1 MLKQK
6 GLGLPELMISLLLAS
21 FISTALVRHYQT
33 IKQQYRHIQAALSET
48 IDLQLVTDLIRNS
61 ARNAGFTP
69 CMSVDHLVAVDQR
82 HGEKAL
88 IGIEMG
94 ESLQINRM
102 SSRFNSVLNIR
113 SDDQLTASTELLFQ
127 NHQSIVISDCYHAEV
142 QNIRQIK
149 HTATDQTLI
158 LDSPFLFH
166 YHPPVYI
173 GAWVEEIY
181 TIHKKKNNGSA
192 LYLGGPHPEELTP
205 YVHALSARLETHASR
220 RLLLVTLGLDRGHQI
235 TLETML
241 RV

>member
-33 IKQQYRHIQAALSET
+33 IKQQYRHIRAGLSEQV
-48 IDLQLVTDLIRNS
+48 DLQLVTDLIRNS

-69 CMSVDHLVAVDQR
+69 CLSIDHLVATDQR
-82 HGEKAL
+82 HGEKTLMAVE
-88 IGIEMG
+88 IGA
-94 ESLQINRM
+94 SLQINRM
-102 SSRFNSVLNIR
+102 SSRFNTVLNIL
-113 SDDQLTASTELLFQ
+113 SDDQLKASTDLVFQ

-149 HTATDQTLI
+149 HAASDQTLI
-158 LDSPFLFH
+158 LEHPFLFG

-181 TIHKKKNNGSA
+181 SIHKKKNNSSA